1 LIPLVLLSWVT
12 VQVERGR
19 IEQDLTERAGT
30 ALAAIG
36 AQWAAISFNG
46 RDAELRGRA
55 IQDNQP
61 PAAEEAVRK
70 VWGIRE
76 VDNKASLPPKVEPF
90 LWSARRRGNRIRLVG
105 YVPNRA
111 TRQTIIGM
119 TNAALPGLEV
129 VDRMTIARGVP
140 TVDTWLAG
148 LSFGLKQLASLKQG
162 TVRFEDLALTITGEA
177 EDSAGYKSVGT
188 ALKTG
193 LPKGI
198 TLASAQ
204 ITAPTVSP
212 FVWSAQFAGG
222 QLVLTGHVAGE
233 AAKAGVLAAVP
244 AGIGVVDRMEPAEG
258 APQGWAGAAALTVKE
273 LVRLQ
278 NGAAE
283 MKDAVLNVSGLA
295 SDEGLAQAIRAAL
308 RSGLP
313 SNFKLNS
320 SLKAPEPPPPPP
332 KAELPPPEP
341 IKGADAPT
349 KQPQP
354 DPTAAPP
361 KAEAPQPAPAPVP
374 PPVKQADVTPPPA
387 PAVKQAEPAP
397 PPAPKIELT
406 PPPPAAPAK
415 QAEPAPPAAP
425 KVDPTP
431 PSPPPA
437 PKVAEPAPAPPS
449 AAKQPD
455 PPPAAPTPAPEPAP
469 KVAIAPPPSPPPPP
483 TPANLAVC
491 QENLTKIASADPIL
505 FDRGSSVLSSASTGV
520 LDRLAS
526 AVKECPEA
534 RITIQGHADI
544 EGTIAHNQRLSLRRA
559 KAVADYLVKAGAGAA
574 QLETEG
580 YGARRPVAPND
591 TATNRARNRRIEFI
605 VRGK

>member
-1 LIPLVLLSWVT
+1 MRCNWRRWLWGLIPLVLLSWAA

-19 IEQDLTERAGT
+19 IEQDLAERAGK

-36 AQWAAISFNG
+36 AGWAAISFNG

-55 IQDNQP
+55 IQDSQP
-61 PAAEEAVRK
+61 QTAEEAVRK

-111 TRQTIIGM
+111 TRQAIIGM
-119 TNAALPGLEV
+119 VNASLPGFEV
-129 VDRMTIARGVP
+129 VDRMTVARGVP

-162 TVRFEDLALTITGEA
+162 TVRFEDLALTISGEA
-177 EDSAGYKSVGT
+177 EDSAGYKAVST
-188 ALKTG
+188 ALKSG

-204 ITAPTVSP
+204 ITAPAVSP

-222 QLVLTGHVAGE
+222 QLVLSGHVAGE

-258 APQGWAGAAALTVKE
+258 APQGWAAAASVTVKE
-273 LVRLQ
+273 LLRLQ
-278 NGAAE
+278 NGSAE

-295 SDEGLAQAIRAAL
+295 ADEGQAQAIRAAL

-313 SNFKLNS
+313 ANFKLNA
-320 SLKAPEPPPPPP
+320 SLKAPEPPPPP
-332 KAELPPPEP
+332 KAEPPPPEP
-341 IKGADAPT
+341 LKGADATP
-349 KQPQP
+349 KEPQP
-354 DPTAAPP
+354 DKSASPP
-361 KAEAPQPAPAPVP
+361 KAETPQPAPAPPAKQAEVP
-374 PPVKQADVTPPPA
+374 PP

-397 PPAPKIELT
+397 PPAPKVEPT
-406 PPPPAAPAK
+406 PPPAAA
-415 QAEPAPPAAP
+415 
-425 KVDPTP
+425 P

-437 PKVAEPAPAPPS
+437 PKVAEPAPTPPP
-449 AAKQPD
+449 AAKQPA
-455 PPPAAPTPAPEPAP
+455 PPAPAPATAP
-469 KVAIAPPPSPPPPP
+469 KVAVAPPPPSPPPPP

-491 QENLTKIASADPIL
+491 QDNLTKIGSADPIL
-505 FDRGSSVLSSASTGV
+505 FDRGSSVLSSASSGV

-526 AVKECPEA
+526 AVKQCPES

-544 EGTIAHNQRLSLRRA
+544 EGTFAHNQRLSIRRA

-591 TATNRARNRRIEFI
+591 TAKNKARNRRIDFI

>member
-1 LIPLVLLSWVT
+1 MRCNWRRWLWGLIPLVLLSWAA
-12 VQVERGR
+12 VQVEHGR
-19 IEQDLTERAGT
+19 VEQDLAERAGK
-30 ALAAIG
+30 ALADIG
-36 AQWAAISFNG
+36 AGWAAISFNG

-55 IQDNQP
+55 IQDSQP
-61 PAAEEAVRK
+61 QTAEEAVRK

-111 TRQTIIGM
+111 TRQAIIGM
-119 TNAALPGLEV
+119 VNASLPGFEV
-129 VDRMTIARGVP
+129 VDRMTVARGVP

-162 TVRFEDLALTITGEA
+162 TVRFEDLALTISGEA
-177 EDSAGYKSVGT
+177 EDSAGYKAVSA
-188 ALKTG
+188 ALKSG

-204 ITAPTVSP
+204 ITAPAVSP

-222 QLVLTGHVAGE
+222 QLVLSGYVAGE

-258 APQGWAGAAALTVKE
+258 APQGWAAAAAVTVKE
-273 LVRLQ
+273 LPRLQ
-278 NGAAE
+278 NGTAE

-295 SDEGLAQAIRAAL
+295 ADEGQAQAIRAAL

-313 SNFKLNS
+313 NNFKLNA
-320 SLKAPEPPPPPP
+320 SLKAPEPPPAP
-332 KAELPPPEP
+332 KAEPPPPEP
-341 IKGADAPT
+341 LKGADATP
-349 KQPQP
+349 KEPQP
-354 DPTAAPP
+354 DKSAAPP
-361 KAEAPQPAPAPVP
+361 KAEAPQPAPAPAPPAKQAEVP
-374 PPVKQADVTPPPA
+374 PPPA
-387 PAVKQAEPAP
+387 AKQAEPAP
-397 PPAPKIELT
+397 PPAPKADPT
-406 PPPPAAPAK
+406 PPPAA
-415 QAEPAPPAAP
+415 
-425 KVDPTP
+425 
-431 PSPPPA
+431 
-437 PKVAEPAPAPPS
+437 KVAEPAPPP
-449 AAKQPD
+449 AAKQPE
-455 PPPAAPTPAPEPAP
+455 PAPPAPAPGPAP
-469 KVAIAPPPSPPPPP
+469 KVAVATPPPPP

-491 QENLTKIASADPIL
+491 QDNLTKIASADPIL
-505 FDRGSSVLSSASTGV
+505 FDRGSSVLSSASSGV

-526 AVKECPEA
+526 AVKQCPES

-544 EGTIAHNQRLSLRRA
+544 EGTFAHNQRLSIRRA

-591 TATNRARNRRIEFI
+591 TAKNKARNRRIDFI